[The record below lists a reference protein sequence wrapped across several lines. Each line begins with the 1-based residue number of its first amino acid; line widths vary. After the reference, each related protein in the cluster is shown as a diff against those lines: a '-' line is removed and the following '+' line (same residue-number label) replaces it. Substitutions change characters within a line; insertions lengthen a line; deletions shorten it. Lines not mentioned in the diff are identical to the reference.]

1 MSKFF
6 DRLHAGKL
14 LAQKLHPYKNAEGVV
29 LVVPRGGVPVGYVV
43 SQELGLPMDILLTKK
58 IGHPSN
64 KEYAIGAASLT
75 DRYIVPHPDV
85 TPAYIDKQ
93 TEKVRQRLRDMQQ
106 KFRGKR
112 PPVDLKGKIVIVV
125 DDGIATGNT
134 LMAAVRMLRRND
146 PAKIVVAVP
155 VASYSAVIKLGEEAD
170 EVVCV
175 QIPEDFYG
183 VGAFYENFEQVSDEQ
198 VLLYLEKHRSEYAGK
213 QLKTL

>member
-1 MSKFF
+1 VK
-6 DRLHAGKL
+6 
-14 LAQKLHPYKNAEGVV
+14 YKNTEEGAI

-43 SQELGLPMDILLTKK
+43 AQELGLPMDILLTKK

-64 KEYAIGAASLT
+64 KEYAIGAVSLT
-75 DRYIVPHPDV
+75 DRYIMPHPDV
-85 TPAYIDKQ
+85 TQAYLDKQ

-106 KFRGKR
+106 RFRGDQ
-112 PPVDLKGKIVIVV
+112 PPINLKGKIVIVV

-155 VASYSAVIKLGEEAD
+155 VAPYGVVIKLGEEAD
-170 EVVCV
+170 EVICV

-183 VGAFYENFEQVSDEQ
+183 VGAFYENFEQVSDKQ
-198 VLLYLEKHRSEYAGK
+198 VQAYLEKHRNEYAK
-213 QLKTL
+213 KRFQVL